1 MELVTLHTMFSSVE
15 VLCSLAPLRGHITWG
30 REGDGRGDGEGKE
43 RASERERERREG
55 KRPEGERAGA
65 GEGRGVREGAI
76 EGANPPPHHTIA
88 EHRLIDRLRTLAP
101 SLIRSRT

>member
-1 MELVTLHTMFSSVE
+1 ML
-15 VLCSLAPLRGHITWG
+15 LC
-30 REGDGRGDGEGKE
+30 EGTSHGEGKVTGAGTE
-43 RASERERERREG
+43 KARSARARERERREG